1 VPQLTSAEIR
11 STLVDALQL
20 DLVGPTPTDRDHA
33 EEILTQAP
41 SKWYLTGFLA
51 PLGAKP
57 DDRSDDEGNVE
68 PQELGDSAT
77 SEDGQSPEVT
87 PARKALFP
95 SSMGMSFLISRQT
108 KELLTTVHWA
118 DYKPIELERQNLEVE
133 EPGDKKKR
141 KPEGWQRVPQS
152 ASVSVPIQSAKDSFE
167 IEIPGGSGLTLVV
180 NCRPVND
187 HRFEAETLS
196 VSIFLVNYRQMPFSE
211 KDASFAFQTCL
222 IVQCPEGFV
231 PRSDLRGLDSKDSDE
246 AIASLQYR
254 HDYEFAV
261 GHNVSVI
268 AHAALTPSP
277 SPIQGE
283 GRNEAPA
290 SFSSDGRRAGD
301 EGAVCT
307 EVCTTWIPI
316 AEVPKV
322 EAAPLPMVQLGME
335 ALAAAESA
343 DVIRQMLSPMV
354 AEYRAWITAQYN
366 TPIDPPQANNVAQAL
381 LNDAR
386 RACDRIESGI
396 DALADPQVLEAFR
409 IANRVVAIARRR
421 QLSQELNQSPE
432 SFKSPTWRPF
442 QLAFILLNL
451 VSIAQPD
458 CFDRDI
464 VDLLFFPTGG
474 GKTEAYLGLAAF
486 TLVLRRLKH
495 PGGIHSA
502 GMSVLMR
509 YTLRLL
515 TLDQLER
522 AARLIC
528 ALELERQK
536 EPMKL
541 GQWPFEIG
549 LWVGQSA
556 TPNKLG
562 KRDEK
567 DEYSARERTLAF
579 KRDSKG
585 KPSPIPLEKCPWCGE
600 KFKPESFQ
608 LQPTEDAPKNLK
620 VICTNRDYFGHD
632 CDFRSRNPL
641 PILAVD
647 EPIYRRLPCFMI
659 ATVDKFAALPWV
671 GQTGALFGRVTHYQE
686 GEGFYSAADPTIV
699 GKPIGTY
706 LPPPDLV
713 IQDELH
719 LISGPLGTMVGLYE
733 TAIDALCS
741 HTSTDSGKPIRPK
754 IIASTATVRRAK
766 HQIQALFGRGHVDI
780 FPPPSP
786 NRHDSFF
793 AKTDFTVPG
802 RLYLGVAA
810 QGRSLKVVLLRTYL
824 VLMAAAYKQ
833 YEEQG
838 GKRNKANPADPYM
851 TLMGYF
857 NSLREL
863 GGSRRIVEDEVVAQL
878 ANYSDRLRHGELV
891 GPFLSRKIEGIPVEL
906 TSRESTNQ
914 VANAKRRLALPFHGQ
929 ERAVDVALAT
939 NMISVGL
946 DIVRLGLMVV
956 LGQPKTA
963 AEYIQATSRVGRDS
977 NRSGLVVTLLNVHR
991 PRDRSHYE
999 RFQSWHNS
1007 FYRAVEATSVTPF
1020 SPRAL
1025 DRGLAGVVVAL
1036 TRLGI
1041 PEMTPALGASNINN
1055 QPDALNAVIEAI
1067 ACRAESYSPDLD
1079 AAATSKLRQ
1088 QVRAQVLDLIDT
1100 WKQIANRDKR
1110 LQYQKEADLAPPL
1123 LLDAL
1128 SPDADKEPR
1137 ERQKFKA
1144 YRSLRDV
1151 EATVNLWVR
1160 DPYGL
1165 DMEDEGK

>member
-1 VPQLTSAEIR
+1 MKTSAEIR
-11 STLVDALQL
+11 SILVDALQI
-20 DLVGPTPTDRDHA
+20 DLVGPKPGDTAYA
-33 EEILTQAP
+33 EEVLTQAP

-51 PLGAKP
+51 PFGAKP

-68 PQELGDSAT
+68 PQELGDGAT
-77 SEDGQSPEVT
+77 GEDSQSPEVT

-95 SSMGMSFLISRQT
+95 SSMGMSFLISQPT
-108 KELLTTVHWA
+108 KALPTTVHWA
-118 DYKPIELERQNLEVE
+118 DYKPIELERPAISVE
-133 EPGDKKKR
+133 EPVDKKKR
-141 KPEGWQRVPQS
+141 KLEGWQRIPQS
-152 ASVSVPIQSAKDSFE
+152 ASLIVPIQSAQDAFE
-167 IEIPGGSGLTLVV
+167 IEIPDGSGLTLVV
-180 NCRPVND
+180 NCRPVID
-187 HRFEAETLS
+187 HRFESGTLS
-196 VSIFLVNYRQMPFSE
+196 VSIFLVNYRKMPFSE
-211 KDASFAFQTCL
+211 KDAAFAFQTCL
-222 IVQCPEGFV
+222 MVQCPEGFV

-268 AHAALTPSP
+268 AH
-277 SPIQGE
+277 
-283 GRNEAPA
+283 
-290 SFSSDGRRAGD
+290 SSDPQH
-301 EGAVCT
+301 CT
-307 EVCTTWIPI
+307 EVCTTWIPS

-335 ALAAAESA
+335 ALAAADNVDA
-343 DVIRQMLSPMV
+343 IRQMLSPMV
-354 AEYRAWITAQYN
+354 AEYRTWITAQYN
-366 TPIDPPQANNVAQAL
+366 TPIEPPSANNVAQAL

-396 DALADPQVLEAFR
+396 DSLADPQVLEAFR
-409 IANRVVAIARRR
+409 IANRVVEIARRR
-421 QLSQELNQSPE
+421 QLSQELNQPPE
-432 SFKSPTWRPF
+432 SFKPPAWRPF

-458 CFDRDI
+458 CFDRGI

-495 PGGIHSA
+495 PGIQSA

-536 EPMKL
+536 DPTKL

-549 LWVGQSA
+549 LWVGQGA

-562 KRDEK
+562 KRGDK
-567 DEYSARERTLAF
+567 DEYSARERTLDF

-608 LQPTEDAPKNLK
+608 LQPSEDAPKNLK
-620 VICTNRDYFGHD
+620 VICTNRDYFGRD

-659 ATVDKFAALPWV
+659 ATVDKFAALPWI
-671 GQTGALFGRVTHYQE
+671 GQTGALFGRVTHYQD
-686 GEGFYSAADPTIV
+686 GEGFYSAADPTIA
-699 GKPIGTY
+699 GKPLGAY

-733 TAIDALCS
+733 TAIDTLCS
-741 HTSTDSGKPIRPK
+741 HSSTDSGKPIRPK

-824 VLMAAAYKQ
+824 ALMAAAYKH
-833 YEEQG
+833 YEEHG
-838 GKRNKANPADPYM
+838 GKRNKENPADPYM

-878 ANYSDRLRHGELV
+878 ANYGDRLRHGELV
-891 GPFLSRKIEGIPVEL
+891 GLFSNRKIDDEPEEL
-906 TSRESTNQ
+906 TSRVSTNK
-914 VANAKRRLALPFHGQ
+914 VANTKRRLALPFH
-929 ERAVDVALAT
+929 ERERVDVALAT

-963 AEYIQATSRVGRDS
+963 AEYIQATSRVGRDA
-977 NRSGLVVTLLNVHR
+977 NRPGLVVTLLNVHR

-1055 QPDALNAVIEAI
+1055 KPDAIAAVIEAI
-1067 ACRAESYSPDLD
+1067 ASRAESYSPDLD